1 MYFLQIDKFI
11 HLDWGNWKHYRSK
24 SKYSSLQVGTIVMK
38 LVFCHGSYFF
48 ILFVFK
54 LMPVEGSCWAF
65 ILHAFQEMRL
75 NLTNWRI
82 SKASLNGVS

>member
-54 LMPVEGSCWAF
+54 LMPVEGSCCIYSPRFPRDALKF
-65 ILHAFQEMRL
+65 DELAYF
-75 NLTNWRI
+75 
-82 SKASLNGVS
+82 